1 MLRERLLKLLSGIKD
16 ISLGPV
22 GVIISTR
29 KFESS
34 RLLDVLHTLNEV
46 NDIIVLVIDKAQ
58 ELRRMVKYRLNS
70 IIAYDNLA
78 AYM

>member
-46 NDIIVLVIDKAQ
+46 NDNI
-58 ELRRMVKYRLNS
+58 E
-70 IIAYDNLA
+70 
-78 AYM
+78 